1 MIRDPS
7 DGSVR
12 EPQKPAPA
20 FKAAQNTAESDP
32 PVTSDWA
39 GAGPVIE
46 TTENLRSTSV
56 DEKPVLP
63 SMLSKNTVRDNDL
76 LSSTTSGLRTGSK
89 SPEHMARLKKSE
101 AWLRDYRAGKFKQ
114 TDGE

>member
-12 EPQKPAPA
+12 EPQKPAPDVTTS
-20 FKAAQNTAESDP
+20 QLRAERDP
-32 PVTSDWA
+32 SVMPDYA

-46 TTENLRSTSV
+46 T
-56 DEKPVLP
+56 
-63 SMLSKNTVRDNDL
+63 
-76 LSSTTSGLRTGSK
+76 TTSGLRTGSK

-101 AWLRDYRAGKFKQ
+101 EWLRDYHANKNKPTFDPE
-114 TDGE
+114 T